1 MACTLIRSIINL
13 CYLFSSL
20 NASPV
25 YQQQKI
31 REVKWRDYF
40 ATNDESIT
48 SRKGREKKK
57 QCEREKITFF
67 PW

>member
-13 CYLFSSL
+13 RYLFSSL

-48 SRKGREKKK
+48 SRRGREKKNSVR
-57 QCEREKITFF
+57 ERR
-67 PW
+67 